1 MKTDIVH
8 EYDVAFSQGRSEKL
22 FSIGLEHLAVHWS
35 FEHKRRGDT
44 IMAQR
49 SDERDGFPV
58 AMRHLLDKP
67 LTLRCPPVEASNGRR
82 NAGFIDEDKPFRIK
96 PRLLLLQGLTRG
108 SDVRPVLLGGSQ
120 TFFLKRN
127 IK

>member
-8 EYDVAFSQGRSEKL
+8 EHDVAVSQGWSEKL
-22 FSIGLEHLAVHWS
+22 FSIGLEHFAVHWS
-35 FEHKRRGDT
+35 FEHKRSCDT

-49 SDERDGFPV
+49 SDEGDGFPV

-67 LTLRCPPVEASNGRR
+67 LTLRCPPVEAGNRDR
-82 NAGFIDEDKPFRIK
+82 NAVFIEGDKPFRIK
-96 PRLLLLQGLTRG
+96 PRLLFLQGLTRG

-120 TFFLKRN
+120 TF
-127 IK
+127 